1 MGQGPRRP
9 SAGSVTLGTV
19 VKSGASSE
27 YLEPSGGCRRRR
39 RRSWLRTARLNVV
52 GWSAL
57 LGACLVAAAL
67 GLVSVTALVATLT
80 RRRLR
85 SDPGGRVVFAD
96 RRRWAR
102 METGFGWGGSM
113 EEVTR
118 IADELEAEGVHVRVS
133 PEAVGSAWDDR
144 ADSPPDRAA
153 GETAFLEYRNRDAEV
168 VMRKLREH
176 GVHPPDVL

>member
-1 MGQGPRRP
+1 M
-9 SAGSVTLGTV
+9 
-19 VKSGASSE
+19 VKSGASAE

-57 LGACLVAAAL
+57 VGACLVAAAL
-67 GLVSVTALVATLT
+67 GLVSVTALGWPRSLGAACAVIPVA
-80 RRRLR
+80 
-85 SDPGGRVVFAD
+85 GVVFAD

-118 IADELEAEGVHVRVS
+118 IADELEAEGVHARVS